1 MKSQNPI
8 QESEERK
15 ISNSEAEKSL
25 IFSFIT
31 FAVRRVEQSWYLF
44 DLWCMFWLSLL
55 ITSLSFTA
63 PNISFY
69 ITFHITKT
77 FFHYWY
83 IRLVVRLFLTWCYKF
98 LANWQSNLKWNSIFN
113 LGVLSGTFCYYFVE
127 IHGCWILK
135 EV

>member
-44 DLWCMFWLSLL
+44 DLWCMFWFSLL

-69 ITFHITKT
+69 ITFHITKDI
-77 FFHYWY
+77 FSLL
-83 IRLVVRLFLTWCYKF
+83 IYK
-98 LANWQSNLKWNSIFN
+98 ACCQIIFN
-113 LGVLSGTFCYYFVE
+113 LMLQVFGQLAV
-127 IHGCWILK
+127 
-135 EV
+135 